1 MTLEELRKISDES
14 GISLHEAALIVNMS
28 DNGDDPQK
36 TKEELLSYLK
46 VILEE
51 SEKQYGKVHN
61 TLTGMTGDNA
71 QKIAHKGP
79 ILNNTFVHTAIV
91 TAMSISESNASMG
104 RVVACPTAGA
114 SGIIPGVFYAMYR
127 IKNISLE
134 KLLEG
139 YIISAAIGNIISSK
153 ATLSGAAGGCQAEI
167 GSAVAMASA
176 ALTYIYGGDCSQI
189 GSAAALSLKS
199 LLGLVCDPIGGY
211 VEVPCVK
218 RNASLVS
225 LAITCSE
232 IALSGVESVV
242 PFDEVVT
249 SMERVGK
256 SIPWTL
262 RETGLGGIAI
272 TPTAKKIIKDIKEK
286 NKKAL

>member
-1 MTLEELRKISDES
+1 MTFEELKKISVES
-14 GISLHEAALIVNMS
+14 NISLHEASLMINMS
-28 DNGDDPQK
+28 DNGDDPVE
-36 TKEELLSYLK
+36 TRNELSSYLK
-46 VILEE
+46 VILDE

-61 TLTGMTGDNA
+61 TLTGMTGNNA

-114 SGIIPGVFYAMYR
+114 SGVIPGIFYSLYR
-127 IKNISLE
+127 IKNIPYE
-134 KLLEG
+134 KLVDG
-139 YIISAAIGNIISSK
+139 YIISAAIGNIIASK

-167 GSAVAMASA
+167 GSAVAMGAS
-176 ALTYIYGGDCSQI
+176 ALTYIYDGSIDQV
-189 GSAAALSLKS
+189 GSAAALALKS
-199 LLGLVCDPIGGY
+199 LMGLVCDPIGGY

-218 RNASLVS
+218 RNATLVT

-232 IALSGVESVV
+232 IALSDVHSVI
-242 PFDEVVT
+242 PFDEVAVT
-249 SMERVGK
+249 MERVGK

-272 TPTAKKIIKDIKEK
+272 TPTAKKIIQEIK
-286 NKKAL
+286 NKQ